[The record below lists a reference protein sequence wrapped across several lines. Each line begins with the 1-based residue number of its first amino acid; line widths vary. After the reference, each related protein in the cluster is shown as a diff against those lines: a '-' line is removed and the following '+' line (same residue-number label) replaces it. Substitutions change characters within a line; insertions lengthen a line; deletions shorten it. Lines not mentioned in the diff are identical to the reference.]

1 MRPKSSHAPR
11 PPIAPLRAPA
21 LAPAW
26 AALVGICLG
35 LTPSP
40 AHATEPVAKIAG
52 KTTVP
57 ANQGVVLLDGRQSV
71 ADPPGALKWKWKGVG
86 PEPTFIV
93 ANDQASGRPVLLLL
107 LDPPI
112 GTFRFE
118 LIAIG
123 KANDGTVTADAD
135 VIDITVGGV
144 TPVPVPIPTPT
155 PTPGPV
161 PPTPGP
167 IPPTPTPTPTPGP
180 PTPGPTPPSPSPAPI
195 PGDGLRVLIVYET
208 KTLPSLPKGQIS
220 ALYSATVR
228 DYMNTHCARGPDG
241 KTAEWRC
248 WDADVDASGEPAI
261 WQDAMK
267 RPRTLLPWVIISTG
281 RTGYEGPL
289 PATADDLIALLKR
302 FGG

>member
-1 MRPKSSHAPR
+1 MTRAASITTSDVR
-11 PPIAPLRAPA
+11 GTLRAPA

-35 LTPSP
+35 LAPSP
-40 AHATEPVAKIAG
+40 ARATEPVAKIAG

-155 PTPGPV
+155 P
-161 PPTPGP
+161 PTPGP
-167 IPPTPTPTPTPGP
+167 IPPTPTPTPGP

-195 PGDGLRVLIVYET
+195 PAPGLHVLMVYESGELS
-208 KTLPSLPKGQIS
+208 KLPPAQLSV
-220 ALYSATVR
+220 LYAKSIR
-228 DYMNTHCARGPDG
+228 DYLQAKCPVGPDG
-241 KTAEWRC
+241 KTKEWRI
-248 WDADVDASGEPAI
+248 WDQNTDASGDAPV
-261 WQDAMK
+261 WRDAMN
-267 RPRTLLPWVIISTG
+267 RPRASVPWIIISNGT
-281 RTGYEGPL
+281 TGYEGPL
-289 PATADDLIALLKR
+289 PRSIDETLVLLRKY
-302 FGG
+302 GD

>member
-1 MRPKSSHAPR
+1 MTTAKSTNHRPR
-11 PPIAPLRAPA
+11 PLRHSPLRAPA

-35 LTPSP
+35 LAPSP
-40 AHATEPVAKIAG
+40 THATEPVAKIAG

-93 ANDQASGRPVLLLL
+93 ANDQSSGRPVLLLL

-135 VIDITVGGV
+135 VIDITVSASI
-144 TPVPVPIPTPT
+144 PPTPT
-155 PTPGPV
+155 PTPTPPTPGPV

-167 IPPTPTPTPTPGP
+167 TPGPTPPTPTPTPVPVASKLWLTM
-180 PTPGPTPPSPSPAPI
+180 
-195 PGDGLRVLIVYET
+195 VV
-208 KTLPSLPKGQIS
+208 
-220 ALYSATVR
+220 
-228 DYMNTHCARGPDG
+228 
-241 KTAEWRC
+241 
-248 WDADVDASGEPAI
+248 DVDAMTPQVAAI
-261 WQDAMK
+261 GREKPFFDSLASRNVAFRRRDVSDPFIQEKNLTPYVMRAGGAPCLIIQGTDG
-267 RPRTLLPWVIISTG
+267 TVISTAKIPADESG
-281 RTGYEGPL
+281 VMSLIDSIRKGEGEKP
-289 PATADDLIALLKR
+289 
-302 FGG
+302 

>member
-1 MRPKSSHAPR
+1 MNRPVTSR

-26 AALVGICLG
+26 AAVVFGLSLG
-35 LTPSP
+35 LGAGVPTV

-135 VIDITVGGV
+135 VIDITVSASI
-144 TPVPVPIPTPT
+144 PVPPTPTPTPIPTPMP

-167 IPPTPTPTPTPGP
+167 IPT
-180 PTPGPTPPSPSPAPI
+180 PTPGPTPPTPTPTPVPVASK
-195 PGDGLRVLIVYET
+195 LWLTMVV
-208 KTLPSLPKGQIS
+208 
-220 ALYSATVR
+220 
-228 DYMNTHCARGPDG
+228 
-241 KTAEWRC
+241 
-248 WDADVDASGEPAI
+248 DVDAMTPQVAAI
-261 WQDAMK
+261 GREKPFFDSLASRNVAFRRRDVSDPFIQEKNLTPYVMRAGGAPCLIIQGTDG
-267 RPRTLLPWVIISTG
+267 TVISTAKIPADESG
-281 RTGYEGPL
+281 VMSLIDSIRKGEGSTP
-289 PATADDLIALLKR
+289 
-302 FGG
+302 

>member
-1 MRPKSSHAPR
+1 MNRPVTSR
-11 PPIAPLRAPA
+11 PPIPPLRAPAPA

-26 AALVGICLG
+26 AAVCLSLSLSLGAGIP
-35 LTPSP
+35 TV

-52 KTTVP
+52 KTNVP

-135 VIDITVGGV
+135 VIDITVSASI
-144 TPVPVPIPTPT
+144 PVPRRRRR
-155 PTPGPV
+155 
-161 PPTPGP
+161 
-167 IPPTPTPTPTPGP
+167 
-180 PTPGPTPPSPSPAPI
+180 SP
-195 PGDGLRVLIVYET
+195 R
-208 KTLPSLPKGQIS
+208 
-220 ALYSATVR
+220 R
-228 DYMNTHCARGPDG
+228 
-241 KTAEWRC
+241 
-248 WDADVDASGEPAI
+248 
-261 WQDAMK
+261 
-267 RPRTLLPWVIISTG
+267 RPRLRGQYRPH
-281 RTGYEGPL
+281 
-289 PATADDLIALLKR
+289 PARHPVRLR
-302 FGG
+302 QPPRRRQSRSPRNSGSRWSSMSMR

>member
-1 MRPKSSHAPR
+1 MGRPASAATSDFR
-11 PPIAPLRAPA
+11 STLRAR
-21 LAPAW
+21 APAW
-26 AALVGICLG
+26 AAVCLG
-35 LTPSP
+35 LSLGLGAGVPTV

-144 TPVPVPIPTPT
+144 TPVPVPTPT

-167 IPPTPTPTPTPGP
+167 IPPTPTPTPGP
-180 PTPGPTPPSPSPAPI
+180 PTPGPTPPTPTPAPI
-195 PGDGLRVLIVYET
+195 PAPGLHVLMVYESGELS
-208 KTLPSLPKGQIS
+208 KLPPAQLSV
-220 ALYSATVR
+220 LYAKSIR
-228 DYMNTHCARGPDG
+228 DYLQAKCPVGPDG
-241 KTAEWRC
+241 KTKEWRI
-248 WDADVDASGEPAI
+248 WDQNTDASGDAPV
-261 WQDAMK
+261 WRDAMK
-267 RPRTLLPWVIISTG
+267 RPRTSVPWIIVSNGTS
-281 RTGYEGPL
+281 GYEGPL
-289 PATADDLIALLKR
+289 PASIDEALKLLKQ
-302 FGG
+302 FGGD

>member
-11 PPIAPLRAPA
+11 FLIVPLRAPA

-26 AALVGICLG
+26 AAVCLAG
-35 LTPSP
+35 LLGSL
-40 AHATEPVAKIAG
+40 ASAADLAIKGEMN
-52 KTTVP
+52 VP
-57 ANQGVVLLDGRQSV
+57 AYKIVRL
-71 ADPPGALKWKWKGVG
+71 
-86 PEPTFIV
+86 EP
-93 ANDQASGRPVLLLL
+93 AG
-107 LDPPI
+107 
-112 GTFRFE
+112 
-118 LIAIG
+118 
-123 KANDGTVTADAD
+123 ADAD
-135 VIDITVGGV
+135 AAVVWDVYPEEEVSFDDRPDGV
-144 TPVPVPIPTPT
+144 LAFTAPPGKYAVKLRTIKGKSVLIARAAVFIGTPMPVPT
-155 PTPGPV
+155 PTPGPT
-161 PPTPGP
+161 PTPIPTP
-167 IPPTPTPTPTPGP
+167 IPTPTPTPGP
-180 PTPGPTPPSPSPAPI
+180 PTPGPTPPSPAPI

-228 DYMNTHCARGPDG
+228 EYMNTHCAKGPDG

-267 RPRTLLPWVIISTG
+267 RPRTSLPWVIISTG
-281 RTGYEGPL
+281 KAGYEGPL

>member
-1 MRPKSSHAPR
+1 MSRPATSR

-21 LAPAW
+21 RALAWVA
-26 AALVGICLG
+26 VVFGLG
-35 LTPSP
+35 LSLGLGAGVPTV

-144 TPVPVPIPTPT
+144 TPVPVPTPT

-167 IPPTPTPTPTPGP
+167 IPPTPTPTPTP
-180 PTPGPTPPSPSPAPI
+180 TPGPTPPSPAPI
-195 PGDGLRVLIVYET
+195 PGDGLRVLIVYES
-208 KTLPSLPKGQIS
+208 KALPSLPKGQIS

-228 DYMNTHCARGPDG
+228 DYMNTHCAKGPDG

-267 RPRTLLPWVIISTG
+267 RPRTSLPWVIISTG
-281 RTGYEGPL
+281 KAGYEGPL